1 MGKIKVV
8 GVVVVV
14 GLAMLGTGCAG
25 KVRMTSAKMCAA
37 HGGTFNAA
45 NKTCSY
51 TAATRSAQQTCDAH
65 GGYYDPAAD
74 VCEFNP

>member
-1 MGKIKVV
+1 MPTAKMMGAVLA
-8 GVVVVV
+8 V
-14 GLAMLGTGCAG
+14 GLAMLGSGCAG
-25 KVRMTSAKMCAA
+25 KVQMSSAKMCAA

-51 TAATRSAQQTCDAH
+51 TASTRSAQQTCQAH
-65 GGYYDPAAD
+65 GGYYDSAAD